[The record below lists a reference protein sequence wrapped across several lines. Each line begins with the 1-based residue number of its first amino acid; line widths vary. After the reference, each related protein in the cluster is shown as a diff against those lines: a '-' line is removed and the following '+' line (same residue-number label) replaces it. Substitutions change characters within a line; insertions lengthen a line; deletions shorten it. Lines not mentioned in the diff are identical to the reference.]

1 MSASLATS
9 PLPRSAG
16 DVLALSPEQRAARS
30 SRSGLT
36 VISAGAGTG
45 KTTTLLARLTWLIE
59 EGIRPE
65 SLVVTTFTRQAC
77 RDMRKRLSLA
87 HPEAEEVKIQT
98 MHSLAAKI
106 LRTYSA
112 RASAGWN
119 HYSIIDKADG
129 LVVMKEILSKYAT
142 KNKFSAE
149 NILSRLHRKKEAC
162 GRVDWSG
169 VSDGNKNEIL
179 DIFATY
185 EERLHSQRLI
195 ELADIIPMAVKV
207 MAKPEM
213 ASRLA
218 HIKHIL
224 VDEWQDTNPAQI
236 EMVRRI
242 TALGASA
249 TVVGD
254 DDQSIYSFRGT
265 APRLVERADEVLPEV
280 ALRGCSRFALTQN
293 RRSTQNILVPAV
305 KMVNHNCRD
314 KPKILV
320 SQTSGPAIAVLLYK
334 SDKKEAQFVCQRIKD
349 MTMSGLKPGDISVLA
364 RTRSALSSVMEKM
377 TENGVPFCAT
387 SITPLYE
394 RRWAKDILAYIRL
407 AISPKADVPF
417 TRIAAKPKRGLGPAA
432 VAAIT
437 SIAKNGQVSIHEAL
451 SLYAGGKAAPKAR
464 DGALRLACHL
474 NELAE
479 AIDNNES
486 SADILDYILS
496 ETGYEAW
503 AREFDRDK
511 GLDESISMLRELCA
525 ENSNVFALMDAVM
538 TSSDSGSANPN
549 AVYVG
554 TLHSAKGMEW
564 PHVFLVGM
572 EQGVLPHASAIDAGR
587 DAVEEERRLAHVGMT
602 RAKETLTITCA
613 KMREMM
619 GSPHFMKPSRFIA
632 EAGLAVQ
639 AVE

>member
-1 MSASLATS
+1 MSASRATS
-9 PLPRSAG
+9 PLPCSAV
-16 DVLALSPEQRAARS
+16 DALVLSPEQRAACS

-59 EGIRPE
+59 EGIRPG

-87 HPEAEEVKIQT
+87 HPGAEEVKIQT

-149 NILSRLHRKKEAC
+149 DILGRLHRKKETC

-169 VSDGNKNEIL
+169 VSDDNKNEIL

-195 ELADIIPMAVKV
+195 ELADIIPMAVRV

-224 VDEWQDTNPAQI
+224 VDEWQDTNPVQI

-280 ALRGCSRFALTQN
+280 ALRGCARFSLTQN

-320 SQTSGPAIAVLLYK
+320 SQTSGPQVSVLLHK
-334 SDKKEAQFVCQRIKD
+334 SDKKEAQYVCQKIKD
-349 MTMSGLKPGDISVLA
+349 MMFGLRPGDLSVLA

-432 VAAIT
+432 VAAIV
-437 SIAKNGQVSIHEAL
+437 SIAKSEQVSIHEAL

-464 DGALRLACHL
+464 DGALRLACHI

-486 SADILDYILS
+486 SADILDYILG

-503 AREFDRDK
+503 ARKSDMDK
-511 GLDESISMLRELCA
+511 GLDESILMLRELCA

-538 TSSDSGSANPN
+538 TSSDSGSTNPN

-564 PHVFLVGM
+564 QHVFIVGM
-572 EQGVLPHASAIDAGR
+572 EQGVLPHASAIDAGQ